1 MKELF
6 AAVCSIA
13 LSCGVAHAEQLSCKQ
28 QAHYEQHNMV
38 DYGPLQLS
46 SGINGSAIDPS
57 GFAVNRACVFVF
69 TETGHHLITATQADR
84 DGRFKLIL
92 KHGRYR
98 IVVKAS
104 PLCAANIPVR
114 VVQLG
119 SKSLVAHRMPAG
131 IDQRSYGEAR

>member
-13 LSCGVAHAEQLSCKQ
+13 LICGVAQAEQLGCKQ
-28 QAHYEQHNMV
+28 QAHYEHHNMV

-57 GFAVNRACVFVF
+57 GARVSGACVFVF
-69 TETGHHLITATQADR
+69 TEASHHLVTATQADE

-98 IVVKAS
+98 IIVKAS
-104 PLCAANIPVR
+104 PLCAANIPVH
-114 VVQLG
+114 VAQLG
-119 SKSLVAHRMPAG
+119 SKNLVAHMMPAG
-131 IDQRSYGEAR
+131 IDRCSYGEAK